1 MKQKDIDKIVL
12 NILNEEL
19 DKKIKTATK
28 KVINENEEEMVSD
41 GIMSDDMI
49 EAMVDEIMD
58 EMRNE
63 EMGDDETVV
72 DDEMEVEIPMDEKAK
87 PDFLDLDGDGDKKE
101 PMKQAAKDAKNEGK
115 KESKKNVLKLTEEEL
130 IDLIEKILVSEEEKA
145 QGLKK
150 QERVHKEDGKV
161 NKKAIG
167 DVGKKMSEYVKNG
180 KFETNPKTFPKGN
193 GQIKDMEKVAYEPS
207 DAVEEYIDA
216 FAYPGMTNLT
226 FDEIAPSDDRVEKY
240 LKGDSTTGNAQ
251 VDDDG
256 EALGNVVPDE
266 VGDKF
271 MKNYE
276 DNLYGQEKQRSYKRV
291 KQPVD
296 VAGNEKGDS
305 KLDDLFGTLQK
316 EGKVGKKVLGDI
328 ERIKSISGYNE
339 KTQ

>member
-1 MKQKDIDKIVL
+1 MKQKDIDKVVL

-19 DKKIKTATK
+19 DKRIKTATK
-28 KVINENEEEMVSD
+28 KILNENEEETVDD
-41 GIMSDDMI
+41 GIISDDMI
-49 EAMVDEIMD
+49 EAMVDEIINDMKD
-58 EMRNE
+58 EE
-63 EMGDDETVV
+63 P
-72 DDEMEVEIPMDEKAK
+72 IDEKVK
-87 PDFLDLDGDGDKKE
+87 PDFLDLDGDGNKEE
-101 PMKQAAKDAKNEGK
+101 PMSQAAKDAEDVNENK
-115 KESKKNVLKLTEEEL
+115 VEKEGKKNVLKLTEEEL
-130 IDLIEKILVSEEEKA
+130 IDLIEKIIVSEEEKA
-145 QGLKK
+145 EGLKK

-161 NKKAIG
+161 NKKAID
-167 DVGKKMSEYVKNG
+167 DVGKKMGEYVKNSNV

-226 FDEIAPSDDRVEKY
+226 FDEIAPSDERIEKY

-276 DNLYGQEKQRSYKRV
+276 DNLYGREKLRSYKREN
-291 KQPVD
+291 QPVD
-296 VAGNEKGDS
+296 IAGNDKTS
-305 KLDDLFGTLQK
+305 NKLDDFFGVLQK
-316 EGKVGKKVLGDI
+316 EGKTGKKVLTDI